1 MATRSN
7 ICIKRKDGS
16 IESIYC
22 HWDGYLEY
30 NGRILLEHYNGIE
43 KINNLLN
50 LGDISSLGNNLD
62 STDAYGRDN
71 GEIGTEKAVYKNL
84 EDYLNNVDYLD
95 IEYIYMFDELKN
107 EWLYSTGRN
116 FHKLTRN
123 IVGL

>member
-1 MATRSN
+1 M
-7 ICIKRKDGS
+7 
-16 IESIYC
+16 
-22 HWDGYLEY
+22 
-30 NGRILLEHYNGIE
+30 
-43 KINNLLN
+43 
-50 LGDISSLGNNLD
+50 D

-71 GEIGTEKAVYKNL
+71 GEIGIEKAVYKNL